1 MNYEKKEIR
10 LKAPEAV
17 CPLNG
22 QEGQLLLPLASPD
35 YIISWPLLIKQE
47 KAGDRS

>member
-22 QEGQLLLPLASPD
+22 QEGQLLLPYSGG
-35 YIISWPLLIKQE
+35 SKF
-47 KAGDRS
+47 

>member
-1 MNYEKKEIR
+1 MAEIRTNYEKKEIR

-22 QEGQLLLPLASPD
+22 HEGQLLLPYGGGS
-35 YIISWPLLIKQE
+35 KF
-47 KAGDRS
+47 